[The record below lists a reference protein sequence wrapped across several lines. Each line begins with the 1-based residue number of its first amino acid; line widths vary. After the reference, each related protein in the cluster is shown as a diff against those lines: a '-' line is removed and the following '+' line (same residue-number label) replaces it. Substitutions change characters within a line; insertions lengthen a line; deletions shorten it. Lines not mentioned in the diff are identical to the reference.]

1 MSQRL
6 VLLTGAT
13 GYVGGR
19 LLKQL
24 EILGVAVWARG
35 SAERS
40 SEEIRSGCFPIG
52 TGSPRVT
59 CACIRNTHEDKP

>member
-24 EILGVAVWARG
+24 EVLGVTVWARG

-40 SEEIRSGCFPIG
+40 SDE
-52 TGSPRVT
+52 
-59 CACIRNTHEDKP
+59 N